1 MDNRVGLAQA
11 MAGQGGPP
19 QQGPAPR
26 QMQGPDDPL
35 QQILQIVS
43 KISDQLD
50 ALMAAE
56 QQEQQP
62 APQAA
67 AQGAPDASQQ

>member
-19 QQGPAPR
+19 PPDAGGPR

-62 APQAA
+62 P